1 MMTVHPTRRP
11 FLALAF
17 SLSIL
22 AAGCGEK
29 AAADPALA
37 PTKMTAAEFA
47 PRPLR
52 ATRSPRNVAAPRR
65 ASPTLPPEPPAA
77 PPTDVTPEERAL
89 YRLQCAACHGDEGRG
104 DGALA
109 MELDPLPRDF
119 GSGVFKLRDTKS
131 GLPTDAALER
141 VISRGMP
148 GSAMPASAHLTS
160 DDIATVARVVR
171 RLAFEAKVADLLA
184 EDDELSANEAREIAA
199 DLQIPGAIFDV
210 PERPARPPDT
220 PPDRTFA
227 FYCTECH
234 GADGTAA
241 DAVERDLK
249 DYAGRPI
256 RARDLTREPLKG
268 GNSPEDLIRRIYLG
282 IPGTPMPET
291 TAMIENLW
299 ALADHVLALRADA
312 PADVPVGA
320 TIPVSAKEAASERAR
335 LPLYPLRGDGDD
347 PLAVEVSVARAETGL
362 VVRIAWD
369 AAETEDGGSAA
380 GAAFRLSARADA
392 GFPWS
397 ADGVPISWR
406 ANSTA
411 DDGVVATRDGERFVV
426 EATLNDDADNAR
438 WLAITIW
445 ERLRDGHPT
454 RTAFTAWHALVTPE

>member
-1 MMTVHPTRRP
+1 MNFHPTQRA
-11 FLALAF
+11 FLALAL

-29 AAADPALA
+29 AVADPA
-37 PTKMTAAEFA
+37 PTPAKMTAAEFA

-52 ATRSPRNVAAPRR
+52 ATRSPKSVVAPRR
-65 ASPTLPPEPPAA
+65 ASPLLPPDPPAT
-77 PPTDVTPEERAL
+77 PPADVTPQERSL

-109 MELDPLPRDF
+109 AELDPLPRDF
-119 GSGVFKLRDTKS
+119 GSGAFKLRDTKS

-148 GSAMPASAHLTS
+148 GSAMPASVHLTT
-160 DDIATVARVVR
+160 DAVTTIARVVR
-171 RLAFEAKVADLLA
+171 RLAFEAKVADLLTD
-184 EDDELSANEAREIAA
+184 DDELSANEARNIAA
-199 DLQIPGAIFDV
+199 DLQIPGAIFDI
-210 PERPARPPDT
+210 PERPAKPPDT
-220 PPDRTFA
+220 PPERTFA

-241 DAVERDLK
+241 DAVESELR

-268 GNSPEDLIRRIYLG
+268 GNSHEDLIRRIYLG

-291 TAMIENLW
+291 TAMTENLW

-312 PADVPVGA
+312 AADVPVGA
-320 TIPVSAKEAASERAR
+320 TIPASADGAAAASAR

-347 PLAVEVSVARAETGL
+347 PLAVEVSVARAEAHL
-362 VVRIAWD
+362 VVRVAWD
-369 AAETEDGGSAA
+369 AVENPDEGSAA

-392 GFPWS
+392 GFPWT
-397 ADGVPISWR
+397 ADNVPISWR
-406 ANSTA
+406 AKSAA
-411 DDGVVATRDGERFVV
+411 DDVGVATRDGERFVV
-426 EATLNDDADNAR
+426 EATLNDGAESAR

-445 ERLRDGHPT
+445 ERPRDGAPT
-454 RTAFTAWHALVTPE
+454 RSAFTTWHALVTPE